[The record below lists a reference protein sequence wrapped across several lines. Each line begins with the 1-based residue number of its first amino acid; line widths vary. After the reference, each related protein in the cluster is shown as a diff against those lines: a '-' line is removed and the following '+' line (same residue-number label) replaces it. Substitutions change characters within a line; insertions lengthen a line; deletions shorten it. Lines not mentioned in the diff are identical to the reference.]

1 LVILRKT
8 LIFYPTNSAQS
19 IMQTINPRSPRP
31 LSTSFDR
38 SVDYDIVVMGGAFSG
53 ASNAILLKREFPD
66 LRILIIERTE
76 AFSRKVGESTSEV
89 AGCFL
94 SRVLRVGMHMNSK
107 HISKHGLRMWF
118 HNEETTTPGRSTEI
132 GPAYQGRL
140 PTFQINRMTL
150 DTELLLIAESLGC
163 EVARPATI
171 KEFDL
176 GGIGKNTITYKS
188 ETGGETRT
196 VTAGW
201 LIDATGKAA
210 KIAKERK
217 TWRSL
222 ADQHPT
228 SSMWTRFR
236 NVTYLDSDE
245 GMRELDGV
253 SSTVLAQR
261 GFSTNHLM
269 GFGWWCWIIPLDSGE
284 VSVGITWDSRLFTPP
299 ANGTMSER
307 LKEHLLKH
315 PVGKVMFENAEAVE
329 NDNQYYKSLAYWSDE
344 VTGDGWAAVG
354 DACGFMDPL
363 YSQGLDYCAHSIY
376 GALALLRDHYAGYC
390 VKDTIVH
397 RNQEFKRSYFNW
409 FNALYKDKYWYLGDA
424 ELMHAA
430 FLLDIG
436 TYFIGP
442 VRLVYTDQDSEFAR
456 MPYYGPT
463 GRFFA
468 RFMAFY
474 NRRFVTLA
482 KKKITAGTYGA
493 MNSDQ
498 AFLITKSFNPDFSSF
513 KFVIKG
519 IKIWLKLEA
528 RLAFTPAAQDAMQ
541 PSVATPLPQ
550 AGQYR
555 HA

>member
-1 LVILRKT
+1 
-8 LIFYPTNSAQS
+8 
-19 IMQTINPRSPRP
+19 MQTMKKRSPRP
-31 LSTSFDR
+31 VASGIDR
-38 SVDYDIVVMGGAFSG
+38 SADYDVVVMGGAFSG
-53 ASNAILLKREFPD
+53 ASTAILLKREFPD
-66 LRILIIERTE
+66 LRVLIIERTE
-76 AFSRKVGESTSEV
+76 QFSRKVGESTSEV

-118 HNEETTTPGRSTEI
+118 HEDSDSAPGRSTEI

-140 PTFQINRMTL
+140 PTFQVNRMTL
-150 DTELLLIAESLGC
+150 DTELLRIAESLGC
-163 EVARPATI
+163 EIARPSTI

-176 GGIGKNTITYKS
+176 GGIGKNSITWKS
-188 ETGGETRT
+188 DDGETRT

-201 LIDATGKAA
+201 LIDASGKAA
-210 KIAKERK
+210 KIAKQRK
-217 TWRSL
+217 TWQSL
-222 ADQHPT
+222 ADEHPT

-236 NVTYLDSDE
+236 NVTYLDSEE
-245 GMRELDGV
+245 GMHQLEGASRC
-253 SSTVLAQR
+253 VLAQR
-261 GFSTNHLM
+261 GYSTNHLM

-299 ANGTMSER
+299 GNGTMSER

-315 PVGKVMFENAEAVE
+315 PIGKVMFENAEAVE

-363 YSQGLDYCAHSIY
+363 YSQGLDYCAHSVY
-376 GALALLRDHYAGYC
+376 GSFAMLRDHYSGEC
-390 VKDTIVH
+390 VKETIAF
-397 RNQEFKRSYFNW
+397 RNQEFKRSYFDW

-430 FLLDIG
+430 FLMDIG

-442 VRLVYTDQDSEFAR
+442 VRSVYEDEDAEFSR
-456 MPYYGPT
+456 MPYYGPA
-463 GRFFA
+463 GKFFA
-468 RFMAFY
+468 GFMAFY
-474 NRRFVTLA
+474 NRRFVCLA
-482 KKKITAGTYGA
+482 KKKITAGTYGSK
-493 MNSDQ
+493 NLDQ
-498 AFLITKSFNPDFSSF
+498 AYLITKSFNPDFSSF
-513 KFVIKG
+513 KAILKG
-519 IKIWLKLEA
+519 MKAWLKIEIKH
-528 RLAFTPAAQDAMQ
+528 AFTPAAKDVAE
-541 PSVATPLPQ
+541 PSAATPLPQ